1 MDIDLENCLYSW
13 NYLII
18 YVFVL
23 LCDIFCHIDFE
34 SDLNSLFGNFNALN
48 ENYLNPFNGLENY

>member
-1 MDIDLENCLYSW
+1 MDIDLENCLIVKIV

-23 LCDIFCHIDFE
+23 LCDTFSHIDF
-34 SDLNSLFGNFNALN
+34 
-48 ENYLNPFNGLENY
+48 